1 MASEDEIEV
10 TQVNKH
16 DLIDLTTDA
25 EVVEKSFVSDKTL
38 NIYIGQLVRFTLWI
52 FDNKPEHIVPSVL
65 ETFIDANARDIEDH
79 ENRPTKRA
87 RRSRKK
93 SQKKPK
99 NNDEIIRRN
108 LRAAIKH
115 SYYSMKP
122 AISGAPHHSPIII
135 AGEDA
140 LTYDSIRD
148 FMMGRKK
155 SVSIRGETVK
165 EYMKKVNKNPIE
177 FTDNHF
183 DEQGKVGVS
192 VQQSQS
198 SYEGIRSA
206 VAWIYKMARTPMPE
220 TMRSHLSVFIA
231 GKQRTGLKEKENLG
245 LSLSD
250 GKKAL
255 GREAFELIAKTLF
268 VSEQK
273 EHIFTHLFFVL
284 DWVLMKRAENCVN
297 CKVNHISFV
306 DDALVFQFA
315 KSKGH
320 QKGEQHIGPW
330 HVYSNPFKP
339 WMCPVLALSRYIFSF
354 PDTLKGDMPL
364 FEGGSQYSRYQKNF
378 AAILEKLKP
387 ELKIMGY
394 QEGDIGTHSCRK
406 GVATFIAS
414 GCTVSPPIAPLCIR
428 AGWVLGGMKDKY
440 IFHENAGDQ
449 YVGRCASLLDQLSKE
464 FAVSTPYFDFSELS
478 DYDRNEMKKKLNKF
492 VKSRIPNSDIIRN
505 QTWNVAMNCFACV
518 CYHYKYLSETLHPQ
532 CTFRASSIFRD
543 IPKEFFDHVRVTH
556 PWNMTK
562 DSPSLTGVPPHVLC
576 LAQLEGLRIEI
587 ETLKKELPRTIER
600 MLDNRGFSST
610 GLNTTKVI
618 EAITGKYET
627 IVADVLKKI
636 KF

>member
-65 ETFIDANARDIEDH
+65 ETFINANARDIEDH

-87 RRSRKK
+87 RRSRNK

-99 NNDEIIRRN
+99 DNDEIIRRN

-148 FMMGRKK
+148 FMMGRRK

-165 EYMKKVNKNPIE
+165 EYMKKINKNPIE

-198 SYEGIRSA
+198 SHEGIRSA
-206 VAWIYKMARTPMPE
+206 VAWVYKMTRTPMPE

-245 LSLSD
+245 LSLSE

-320 QKGEQHIGPW
+320 QKGEQHIGP
-330 HVYSNPFKP
+330 
-339 WMCPVLALSRYIFSF
+339 
-354 PDTLKGDMPL
+354 
-364 FEGGSQYSRYQKNF
+364 
-378 AAILEKLKP
+378 
-387 ELKIMGY
+387 
-394 QEGDIGTHSCRK
+394 
-406 GVATFIAS
+406 
-414 GCTVSPPIAPLCIR
+414 
-428 AGWVLGGMKDKY
+428 
-440 IFHENAGDQ
+440 
-449 YVGRCASLLDQLSKE
+449 
-464 FAVSTPYFDFSELS
+464 
-478 DYDRNEMKKKLNKF
+478 
-492 VKSRIPNSDIIRN
+492 
-505 QTWNVAMNCFACV
+505 
-518 CYHYKYLSETLHPQ
+518 
-532 CTFRASSIFRD
+532 
-543 IPKEFFDHVRVTH
+543 
-556 PWNMTK
+556 
-562 DSPSLTGVPPHVLC
+562 
-576 LAQLEGLRIEI
+576 
-587 ETLKKELPRTIER
+587 
-600 MLDNRGFSST
+600 
-610 GLNTTKVI
+610 
-618 EAITGKYET
+618 
-627 IVADVLKKI
+627 
-636 KF
+636 